1 MSMDINTEKQKILE
15 AGLKDVPFDGWTLAT
30 FENAAKKNDM
40 DPAMVMA
47 LFPRGERDI
56 MDYFGAWA
64 DAKMLDALKGIH
76 IEDLKVRARIR
87 MAVEKRIEI
96 LSPYKECVQICFKK
110 LLMPQNARLGAKM
123 TWRSADVIWTWAG
136 DDSTDYNKYTKR
148 GLLSGVI
155 GTTMTYWL
163 QDNSGDNTK
172 TYAFLNARIEN
183 VLFVGQ
189 NASKVIKPL
198 ESVWKNFIVP
208 NIKSR
213 TEKV

>member
-1 MSMDINTEKQKILE
+1 MDISIQKQKILE
-15 AGLKDVPFDGWTLAT
+15 AGLKDVPFDGWSLAT
-30 FENAAKKNDM
+30 FENAAEKLEM
-40 DPAMVMA
+40 DKMLVMA
-47 LFPRGERDI
+47 LFPRAERDL
-56 MDYFGAWA
+56 MDYFAQWA
-64 DAKMLDALKGIH
+64 DDQMIAALKGVKQD
-76 IEDLKVRARIR
+76 DLKIRARIR

-96 LSPYKECVQICFKK
+96 LTPHRESVNACFKK

-123 TWRSADVIWTWAG
+123 TWRTAGVIWTWAG
-136 DDSTDYNKYTKR
+136 DTSTDYNKYTKR

-163 QDNSGDNTK
+163 QCSSGDNVK
-172 TYAFLNARIEN
+172 TFEFLNARIEN

-189 NASKVIKPL
+189 NTSKVVKPL
-198 ESVWKNFIVP
+198 ETLFKNFIVP